1 MENLVM
7 LKRSVVILFS
17 TLYIVVQACSN
28 TTDYKVSDHFDGT
41 RFFNPG
47 VENKKSFFDFLRWQF
62 LDTWVEWPEIVEERA
77 EKPQICEPK
86 EQDTLCVTFIGHAT
100 VLIQHKG
107 ISYLTDPIW
116 SQRAS
121 PVSWAGPKRHRQ
133 PGVPFTMLP
142 KIDYVLISHNHYD
155 HLDIPTLKRLNEVH
169 APQFLVPLGD
179 AKLLKD
185 EGIQRV
191 TELDWAGSIR
201 LSMEQVITFE
211 RAQHWS
217 KRSLFDTRKSLWG
230 SYVVRSFGKSVF
242 FAGDT
247 GYGDFFKD
255 IGTRNAGFD
264 LSLIPIGAYEPRDF
278 MKSHHVNP
286 EDSVKIHQDLKSRKS
301 VGVHFGTF
309 RLTSEGI
316 EDPVTALGEAL
327 KAANLKETDFFAPRM
342 GQTLKLL

>member
-1 MENLVM
+1 MNACKWVLFLLLV
-7 LKRSVVILFS
+7 SS
-17 TLYIVVQACSN
+17 CSKN
-28 TTDYKVSDHFDGT
+28 GDYQVSDHFDGT

-47 VENKKSFFDFLRWQF
+47 IENKKSFIDFLKWQF
-62 LDTWVEWPEIVEERA
+62 LDTWVEWPEVAEERSAKPAICESA
-77 EKPQICEPK
+77 EK
-86 EQDTLCVTFIGHAT
+86 DTLCVTFVGHAT

-121 PVSWAGPKRHRQ
+121 PFSWIGPERHRQ
-133 PGVPFTMLP
+133 PGVPFPMLP

-155 HLDIPTLKRLNEVH
+155 HMDIPTLKRLNEVH

-179 AKLLKD
+179 AKLLQS

-191 TELDWAGSIR
+191 TELDWQKSIR
-201 LSMEQVITFE
+201 LSMDQVITFE

-230 SYVVRSFGKSVF
+230 SYVVRSFDKTVF

-247 GYGDFFKD
+247 GYGDFFQD
-255 IGTRNAGFD
+255 IRKRNGSFD
-264 LSLIPIGAYEPRDF
+264 VALIPVGAYEPRSF
-278 MKSHHVNP
+278 MKTHHVNP
-286 EDSVKIHQDLKSRKS
+286 EDAVQIHKDLESKKSM
-301 VGVHFGTF
+301 GIHFGTF

-316 EDPVTALGEAL
+316 EDPVIALAEAL
-327 KAANLKETDFFAPRM
+327 KAASLKDSDFTAPRM
-342 GQTLKLL
+342 GETLKVL

>member
-1 MENLVM
+1 
-7 LKRSVVILFS
+7 
-17 TLYIVVQACSN
+17 
-28 TTDYKVSDHFDGT
+28 
-41 RFFNPG
+41 
-47 VENKKSFFDFLRWQF
+47 
-62 LDTWVEWPEIVEERA
+62 
-77 EKPQICEPK
+77 
-86 EQDTLCVTFIGHAT
+86 
-100 VLIQHKG
+100 
-107 ISYLTDPIW
+107 
-116 SQRAS
+116 
-121 PVSWAGPKRHRQ
+121 
-133 PGVPFTMLP
+133 
-142 KIDYVLISHNHYD
+142 
-155 HLDIPTLKRLNEVH
+155 VH